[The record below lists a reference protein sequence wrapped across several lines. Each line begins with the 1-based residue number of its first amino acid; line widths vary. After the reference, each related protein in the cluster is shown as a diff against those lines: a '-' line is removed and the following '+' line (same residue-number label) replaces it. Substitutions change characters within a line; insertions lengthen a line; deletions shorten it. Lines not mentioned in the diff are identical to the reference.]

1 MNTTSFKTKIVSAK
15 DIKRKWYIVDAEDQ
29 VLGRMSSQIVKI
41 LQGKHKPSYAPNIDM
56 GDHVVVINAE
66 KFKLTGNKMT
76 SKKFITYSGYPG
88 GQKVKSVKQILDKK
102 PEHVIEKA
110 VKGMLPKTKLGNA
123 MYKKLH
129 VFAGPDHDHEAQ
141 TPETL
146 NIK

>member
-1 MNTTSFKTKIVSAK
+1 MDTTSFKTKIVSAK

-41 LQGKHKPSYAPNIDM
+41 LQGKHKASYAPNIDM
-56 GDHVVVINAE
+56 GDHVIVINSE
-66 KFKLTGNKMT
+66 KFKLTGNKME
-76 SKKFITYSGYPG
+76 SKKYISYSGYPG
-88 GQKVKSVKQILDKK
+88 GQKVKSVKQILSKK
-102 PEHVIEKA
+102 PEFAIEKA

-123 MYKKLH
+123 MFKKLH